1 MLAFVLN
8 SDSGGKKTRAERLY
22 FSSQC
27 IYVSDAVYLE
37 RDGGE
42 DVQTVLCVFCCG
54 FFFCGSWRFGR
65 KEHPCENI
73 CKALTDHRM
82 CRFSPCDV
90 VL

>member
-54 FFFCGSWRFGR
+54 FFFVEAGGSVGKSIPVKIFVR
-65 KEHPCENI
+65 
-73 CKALTDHRM
+73 L
-82 CRFSPCDV
+82 
-90 VL
+90 